1 MHTPSR
7 TPTPT
12 ITAIP
17 TPLPVNA
24 ETLQLLRDALVA
36 ALGDGNR
43 PNIDRVRIVDA
54 QGRPDGLRL
63 FVDWA
68 INRGSTA
75 WLTRTGA
82 QIDVLR
88 ILRAVQGTGM
98 VGDVLAV
105 QGTYAVLDMAG
116 QPQETI
122 VLVARYSR
130 DVVVETDWERVSY
143 DGVAAKAEQFWLH
156 DTLKP

>member
-1 MHTPSR
+1 M
-7 TPTPT
+7 
-12 ITAIP
+12 
-17 TPLPVNA
+17 
-24 ETLQLLRDALVA
+24 
-36 ALGDGNR
+36 
-43 PNIDRVRIVDA
+43 RIVDA
-54 QGRPDGLRL
+54 QGRPDELRL

-88 ILRAVQGTGM
+88 ILRAVQETGM

-105 QGTYAVLDMAG
+105 QGSYAVLDMAG
-116 QPQETI
+116 QSQETV

-130 DVVVETDWERVSY
+130 EVVVETDWERVSY
-143 DGVAAKAEQFWLH
+143 DGVASRAEQFWLH
-156 DTLKP
+156 DALRP